1 MRGGSGAWRKSLE
14 VGQAVLA
21 GEIRS
26 PHALCEKWL
35 SWRVAGPASAGQR
48 HRRRSCQA
56 PHELRRRLEESQLD
70 ILPNTTGPHARSCL
84 AAGYGSKAHIALCLR
99 RDVAHVVTRA
109 VLWVVGE
116 GEVHLRTVCLGSS
129 SVPPGQMTRSNR
141 PRTAKRTL
149 RKNISNNMLGFS
161 QSCSGGQALDPTAT
175 WPSLSRIIPRPKLR
189 PFPPGLQA
197 DFCPKW
203 AATRCL
209 EVSLARSEGR
219 MAAVAPESSGRSRA
233 VLTTR
238 LKTDPTRPSMGK
250 ASCRSLDAKI
260 QGLVRENPAWRNILA
275 ADK

>member
-1 MRGGSGAWRKSLE
+1 MRCGSGAWRKSLE
-14 VGQAVLA
+14 VGQAASA

-26 PHALCEKWL
+26 PHWVCEKWL
-35 SWRVAGPASAGQR
+35 MWTVAGRASAGQR
-48 HRRRSCQA
+48 HGRRGYPVPYR
-56 PHELRRRLEESQLD
+56 LRRRQTDAELD
-70 ILPNTTGPHARSCL
+70 ILRNTISPHTRSCM
-84 AAGYGSKAHIALCLR
+84 AAGYSSKAHIAVSLR
-99 RDVAHVVTRA
+99 CDAALVVARA
-109 VLWVVGE
+109 MLLVVGQ
-116 GEVHLRTVCLGSS
+116 GDVHLRTVCLGSS

-161 QSCSGGQALDPTAT
+161 QSCFGGQALDPAT
-175 WPSLSRIIPRPKLR
+175 TWLSLSRVIPRLKLG
-189 PFPPGLQA
+189 PFPQGRQA